1 LPVFI
6 RSSGHSQLEKTCE
19 TLEVSVQEFFLQ
31 DYVDFHGAGLEEIVS
46 LQCKYLLLIIFMFN
60 AIIET
65 GDF

>member
-1 LPVFI
+1 
-6 RSSGHSQLEKTCE
+6 
-19 TLEVSVQEFFLQ
+19 LEVSVQEFFLQ

-65 GDF
+65 GDL